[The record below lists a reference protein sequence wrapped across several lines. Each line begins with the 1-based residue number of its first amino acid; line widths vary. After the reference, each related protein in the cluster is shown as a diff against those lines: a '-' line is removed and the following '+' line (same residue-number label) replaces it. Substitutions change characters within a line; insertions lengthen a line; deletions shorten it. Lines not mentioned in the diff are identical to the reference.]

1 MSKLYLVTGFL
12 GAGKTT
18 FLKNFI
24 KLFSDGPLGN
34 QRLHIIVNEYGKEG
48 IDGQLLREVG
58 TVLDEINNGSIFC
71 SCRLDKFEEVLGKAL
86 ETKPDVILIEASGL
100 SNPTNVRKIMAQK
113 EKFPG
118 LEDMGSICLLDARRF
133 HKVYQT
139 ATVVKKQINIS
150 DIILINKTDLVT
162 EEELAN
168 VKAII
173 QDHRPDIPVYET
185 SYGRIQDAWIQD
197 MERPMLSKEKP
208 EMQTKDITLRSYI
221 LRIGESFTA
230 YELEKFVEMF
240 LEDTYR
246 VKGFVNL
253 EGKTYLL
260 DCVGNL
266 FQLQAYERE
275 VTGLNEI
282 VVLAGNGL
290 PAAKSIK
297 EAMKWYPG
305 KVESFGS
312 AKQ

>member
-1 MSKLYLVTGFL
+1 MSKLYLITGFL

-24 KLFSDGPLGN
+24 RLFEGK
-34 QRLHIIVNEYGKEG
+34 RMHIIVNEYGKEG
-48 IDGQLLREVG
+48 IDGQLLKELG

-71 SCRLDKFEEVLGKAL
+71 SCRLDKFEEVLQKAL
-86 ETKPDVILIEASGL
+86 SAAPDVILIEASGL

-118 LEDMGSICLLDARRF
+118 LEYMGSICLLDAKRF

-139 ATVVKKQINIS
+139 ATVVKKQIGIS
-150 DIILINKTDLVT
+150 DIILINKTDLAAP
-162 EEELAN
+162 EELEYIRRT
-168 VKAII
+168 VRE
-173 QDHRPDIPVYET
+173 HRPDIPVYET
-185 SYGRIQDAWIQD
+185 CFGEIRDTWLEEMIKPPLAS
-197 MERPMLSKEKP
+197 EKP

-221 LRIGESFTA
+221 LKISESFTV
-230 YELEKFVEMF
+230 YELEKFAEMF

-246 VKGFVNL
+246 VKGFVRL
-253 EGKTYLL
+253 ENRTWYL

-266 FQLQAYERE
+266 FSIKPYEKE
-275 VTGLNEI
+275 IHGENEI

-297 EAMKWYPG
+297 EAIKWYPG
-305 KVESFGS
+305 KVESFAPAG
-312 AKQ
+312 K